1 MTGMYIT
8 MFPLILGGIFNMIFT
23 KTNLYKQYRY
33 PIDGYRCWRDKR
45 RIFGDHKTVIGFISM
60 IVFLILFQIIWGFV
74 CSILKIEHLN
84 DWYHISANSFPFN
97 LYIGFLVGLMYMLC
111 ELPNSFMKRRLGI
124 EAGKKG
130 KGLTGAVCYVTDQ
143 IDSLVGV
150 FIILKLYSGISFM
163 DYFFYILLGG
173 ITHIAINVSLYLLRI
188 RRDI

>member
-1 MTGMYIT
+1 
-8 MFPLILGGIFNMIFT
+8 MIFT
-23 KTNLYKQYRY
+23 KTNIYKQYKY
-33 PIDGYRCWRDKR
+33 PIDRYKRWRDNR
-45 RIFGDHKTVIGFISM
+45 RIFGDHKTVIGFVSM
-60 IVFLILFQIIWGFV
+60 IVFLILFQIIWGVV
-74 CSILKIEHLN
+74 CSVLKIEHLN
-84 DWYHISANSFPFN
+84 DWYNISTNSLPFN
-97 LYIGFLVGLMYMLC
+97 LYIGFLVGFMYMIC
-111 ELPNSFMKRRLGI
+111 ELPNSFMKRRIGI